1 MDRNKVTMNWYFL
14 IAGAIILYFGL
25 SKSKSSEQNIE
36 SRPIT
41 VELSKDIINVKGR
54 RSKIDYKFW
63 TKEYQN
69 QFNILDCSITR
80 GKHEIISN
88 LKGGQKVELLIQ
100 KLDLRELGKSKEDIT
115 VLGIS
120 LNGNSLM
127 SEAEFNK
134 NRNAYKD
141 RLTVFSVFAGLMLFI
156 NGLTMVPKKI
166 KYALVGVFGGVILTM
181 RIFEFGLY

>member
-1 MDRNKVTMNWYFL
+1 MAKKKSSINWYFL

-25 SKSKSSEQNIE
+25 SKSKSSEQNIQ

-54 RSKIDYKFW
+54 KSKIDYKFW

-69 QFNILDCSITR
+69 QFNIIDGSITR
-80 GKHEIISN
+80 GKHESISN
-88 LKGGQKVELLIQ
+88 LKGGQKVELLIRE
-100 KLDLRELGKSKEDIT
+100 LDFTELGKSQKDIT
-115 VLGIS
+115 VKGIS

-134 NRNAYKD
+134 NRSAYKD
-141 RLTVFSVFAGLMLFI
+141 RLTIFSVFGGLMLLI
-156 NGLTMVPKKI
+156 NGLTLVPKKI
-166 KYALVGVFGGVILTM
+166 NYALVGVFGGAILIM